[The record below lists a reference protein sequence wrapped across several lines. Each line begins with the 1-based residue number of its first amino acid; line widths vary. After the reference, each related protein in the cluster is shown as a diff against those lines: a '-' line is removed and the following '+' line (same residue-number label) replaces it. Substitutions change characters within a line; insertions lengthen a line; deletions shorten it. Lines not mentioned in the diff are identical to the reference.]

1 MKLTILLLLGI
12 SLVASNEIDE
22 LKALVYTLKSE
33 VEELKIRNDQLENV
47 SYIKYSL
54 CTSNTTH
61 NFRNLKPKWFSQLIA
76 TMILA
81 VKI

>member
-33 VEELKIRNDQLENV
+33 VEELKIRNNQLENV

-54 CTSNTTH
+54 CTSN
-61 NFRNLKPKWFSQLIA
+61 NLS
-76 TMILA
+76 
-81 VKI
+81 

>member
-54 CTSNTTH
+54 CTSNKLT
-61 NFRNLKPKWFSQLIA
+61 
-76 TMILA
+76 
-81 VKI
+81 

>member
-54 CTSNTTH
+54 CTSY
-61 NFRNLKPKWFSQLIA
+61 NLS
-76 TMILA
+76 
-81 VKI
+81 

>member
-33 VEELKIRNDQLENV
+33 VEELKIRNNQLENV

-54 CTSNTTH
+54 CTSNT
-61 NFRNLKPKWFSQLIA
+61 LS
-76 TMILA
+76 
-81 VKI
+81 

>member
-33 VEELKIRNDQLENV
+33 VEELKIRNNQLENV

-54 CTSNTTH
+54 CTSY
-61 NFRNLKPKWFSQLIA
+61 NLS
-76 TMILA
+76 
-81 VKI
+81 

>member
-54 CTSNTTH
+54 CTSNT
-61 NFRNLKPKWFSQLIA
+61 LS
-76 TMILA
+76 
-81 VKI
+81 

>member
-22 LKALVYTLKSE
+22 VKALVYTLKSE
-33 VEELKIRNDQLENV
+33 VEELKIRNDRLENV

-54 CTSNTTH
+54 CTSNT
-61 NFRNLKPKWFSQLIA
+61 LS
-76 TMILA
+76 
-81 VKI
+81 

>member
-33 VEELKIRNDQLENV
+33 VEELKIRNDQLEN
-47 SYIKYSL
+47 
-54 CTSNTTH
+54 
-61 NFRNLKPKWFSQLIA
+61 WFSQLIA